1 MNPSNV
7 KAKTTE
13 YHEAVAAVAE
23 DIASLAAMLEQPLA
37 VKPEHAALVWTVEQ
51 IGGVVDLFTGDIDWT
66 LLYGWQSYG
75 ELMPHQQEAV
85 KAQFSGAGDLTG
97 YGYWVNPDGT
107 VLCRRRERLIRNW
120 DALTP
125 WEK

>member
-1 MNPSNV
+1 MQHRNATPN
-7 KAKTTE
+7 TTE
-13 YHEAVAAVAE
+13 YRNQVAAVAA
-23 DIASLAAMLEQPLA
+23 DIASLGAMLQQPLA
-37 VKPEHAALVWTVEQ
+37 VKPEHAALVWAVEQ
-51 IGGVVDLFTGDIDWT
+51 IGGIVDLFTGDIDWT